1 MNKIGADPKK
11 AQVEVPLVLVSL
23 GFQKKNATDW
33 VAQSEICFLTV
44 LRSARSWLELPRN
57 SVFGCKLSLWLAD
70 RSCLLGSSQ
79 GLFLLLE
86 LG

>member
-11 AQVEVPLVLVSL
+11 AQVEVPLILVSL

-44 LRSARSWLELPRN
+44 LRSARSWLELPSN
-57 SVFGCKLSLWLAD
+57 SVFGASSLCGSQIGLACLGPHKVFSCCLS
-70 RSCLLGSSQ
+70 
-79 GLFLLLE
+79 
-86 LG
+86 